1 MSDDIDN
8 KDRQLVP
15 VDQKNDKS
23 IVPYHGV
30 RSMAEVKHGIVH
42 FESPFSQL
50 SLNTDLNIPPS
61 NWLRTSSKLEQH
73 VRDLTWNTSRRPS
86 QFSSIDIAHNTPDI
100 VGEVD
105 VISHAAN
112 IKKLLKIPF
121 EKSHVSMMVHR
132 VGKTLLLDE
141 FDIHKQLL
149 RTEQNE
155 WGWLRRFYYECVL
168 RDLHHNM
175 KCVPR
180 PSKRRDSLQN
190 RNMYSKFLY
199 HSVCDTESDVSV
211 AATNRML
218 TRDDLSLIPDPLPK
232 PRGSQTSRDV
242 LWTFEDIKMLI
253 GTDLPV
259 FRDESYYVSLRL
271 RDMKTPINVLTGL
284 DYWLD
289 NLMCNVPEVA
299 MCFHIEG
306 IVKQYEIIKTEDI
319 PDLENSKFDPQ
330 SVTDIAKNILSFLKN
345 NATKEGHTYWLY
357 KGTNDDVVKLYDLTA
372 LCGDERGPSEQ
383 NPFTV
388 PLGMLLYRV
397 ARNMWTNQTPRKASL
412 MRTLLENCLIL
423 LDGTQHPQ
431 VCTSASY
438 LLSDLYVPDSSLDD
452 DWSLPGSSSEE
463 NSDEESQQDVDN
475 SGDSGTHSVD
485 VKVLSKRGSVSRA
498 KELTRLKPFNE
509 TAEER
514 CTEATKFI
522 QMGLS
527 YLRRDLDLGTHKRS
541 SLVEEQAKCNSD
553 EAIPL
558 HYEPIRKNE
567 KNANKN
573 TKTHTADPDTKYEVK
588 VDLDLQMTSVTP
600 DSEVRDRKQD
610 QSWHVLSK
618 GLLFRKAAFTFS
630 ALAKQALG
638 SNNLLDL
645 LKFLK
650 LAFSCFGALKVILP
664 HKAEEND
671 ALLSSLYG
679 LLGDARL
686 GLLKTGLLPV
696 DWPVIWKTSPPEECA
711 ILEMTEKEFETFEFE
726 SWFDLPSSKPDILKG
741 CVQCYKMAVQL
752 CNKKN
757 KHVFEPLVKR
767 EGNAYNEL
775 GVCLMQQA
783 QNALESSDLQ
793 EKSLTGMQTTWD
805 QASQALKEGIGVFEC
820 IEDKANQALLH
831 CNLGR
836 LMRLIA
842 QTYTN
847 TVQIGNKQEF
857 TPLEREY
864 YNKAINSYKT
874 ALQLGNQGFKHLVE
888 SVRWELSTTYFNMAA
903 LLQDY
908 APLTSV
914 RQEEVE
920 NEVVNLMFQS
930 LKYCGKDNASFA
942 SQTMYQFRAATINHR
957 LASLF
962 HNSLRDEHTEQKR
975 KHLRTLS
982 ESHYE
987 KALKLYYQME
997 CYNEHLQTQL
1007 EYIAL
1012 LDLCLS
1018 GQTAPRHQLKTLLYM
1033 LHSLTD
1039 CSESLKS
1046 LTSQLEDSNQTSD
1059 QQTSLLKESHTIS
1072 TIMETKLQHTLLQL
1086 VKVYKQIN
1094 SRKSGKEA
1102 SSKADD
1108 MKKLY
1113 AASLGHGKADS
1124 DSATVISRCKFLLTV
1139 LTQVTCFYQEVL
1151 QKDLEVRHS
1160 LMC

>member
-73 VRDLTWNTSRRPS
+73 
-86 QFSSIDIAHNTPDI
+86 
-100 VGEVD
+100 
-105 VISHAAN
+105 
-112 IKKLLKIPF
+112 IPF

-149 RTEQNE
+149 RTEQ
-155 WGWLRRFYYECVL
+155 
-168 RDLHHNM
+168 M

-190 RNMYSKFLY
+190 RNI
-199 HSVCDTESDVSV
+199 VCDTESDVSV

-232 PRGSQTSRDV
+232 
-242 LWTFEDIKMLI
+242 
-253 GTDLPV
+253 
-259 FRDESYYVSLRL
+259 
-271 RDMKTPINVLTGL
+271 
-284 DYWLD
+284 
-289 NLMCNVPEVA
+289 
-299 MCFHIEG
+299 
-306 IVKQYEIIKTEDI
+306 QYEIIKTEDI

-330 SVTDIAKNILSFLKN
+330 S
-345 NATKEGHTYWLY
+345 
-357 KGTNDDVVKLYDLTA
+357 
-372 LCGDERGPSEQ
+372 
-383 NPFTV
+383 
-388 PLGMLLYRV
+388 
-397 ARNMWTNQTPRKASL
+397 
-412 MRTLLENCLIL
+412 
-423 LDGTQHPQ
+423 

-463 NSDEESQQDVDN
+463 NSDEESQQ
-475 SGDSGTHSVD
+475 
-485 VKVLSKRGSVSRA
+485 
-498 KELTRLKPFNE
+498 
-509 TAEER
+509 
-514 CTEATKFI
+514 
-522 QMGLS
+522 
-527 YLRRDLDLGTHKRS
+527 
-541 SLVEEQAKCNSD
+541 CNSD

-600 DSEVRDRKQD
+600 DS
-610 QSWHVLSK
+610 
-618 GLLFRKAAFTFS
+618 
-630 ALAKQALG
+630 
-638 SNNLLDL
+638 
-645 LKFLK
+645 
-650 LAFSCFGALKVILP
+650 ALKVILP

-711 ILEMTEKEFETFEFE
+711 ILEMTEKEFETF
-726 SWFDLPSSKPDILKG
+726 
-741 CVQCYKMAVQL
+741 
-752 CNKKN
+752 
-757 KHVFEPLVKR
+757 
-767 EGNAYNEL
+767 
-775 GVCLMQQA
+775 
-783 QNALESSDLQ
+783 DLQ

-864 YNKAINSYKT
+864 YNK
-874 ALQLGNQGFKHLVE
+874 
-888 SVRWELSTTYFNMAA
+888 
-903 LLQDY
+903 
-908 APLTSV
+908 
-914 RQEEVE
+914 
-920 NEVVNLMFQS
+920 
-930 LKYCGKDNASFA
+930 
-942 SQTMYQFRAATINHR
+942 
-957 LASLF
+957 
-962 HNSLRDEHTEQKR
+962 
-975 KHLRTLS
+975 
-982 ESHYE
+982 
-987 KALKLYYQME
+987 
-997 CYNEHLQTQL
+997 
-1007 EYIAL
+1007 
-1012 LDLCLS
+1012 
-1018 GQTAPRHQLKTLLYM
+1018 
-1033 LHSLTD
+1033 
-1039 CSESLKS
+1039 
-1046 LTSQLEDSNQTSD
+1046 
-1059 QQTSLLKESHTIS
+1059 
-1072 TIMETKLQHTLLQL
+1072 L